1 MGTKSDDGR
10 RRVRVQFGPFRC
22 DVEITDPDGEEG
34 KGKSDFDPFGCV
46 IGCLPGP
53 VQGHLKNARVEFL
66 KAARAM
72 LDERIRRAEKSAS
85 GEGDEPRVQKVPVE

>member
-1 MGTKSDDGR
+1 MESKSDGK
-10 RRVRVQFGPFRC
+10 RVRVQFGPFRC
-22 DVEITDPDGEEG
+22 DLEITDPEDQDGE
-34 KGKSDFDPFGCV
+34 GKSDFDAFGCV
-46 IGCLPGP
+46 IGCLPGS

-72 LDERIRRAEKSAS
+72 LDERIRRAEKSAG